1 MNRENLLRLRL
12 TNQQL
17 IQPQFQQ
24 AVDLV
29 RWMCAMQAQDYPS
42 ALWAMGMRLSSATEA
57 SVEQALDDRKIVR
70 SWILRGTFHICHAED
85 IHWLLDLVGH
95 RVISQKKSRYSQ
107 LELEEVTLQKAMAVL
122 SKTLEGGNELERSV
136 IGEALEQ
143 AGISTAGQRLYHILH
158 HAALEKLICLGQ
170 RKGKQFTY
178 TLLSEYLPAPPPF
191 DREKALAEIAKRFF
205 LSRGPASLKDFAWW
219 AGLTAKDAKAALEM
233 VKPVLAEYDFGG

>member
-1 MNRENLLRLRL
+1 
-12 TNQQL
+12 
-17 IQPQFQQ
+17 
-24 AVDLV
+24 
-29 RWMCAMQAQDYPS
+29 MQAQDYPS